1 MNMKN
6 DTVCFSAVFRFQKA
20 DIDFE
25 TEIYGQML
33 RYVLKKTAEQ
43 QQQQQKL
50 SHRKKNA

>member
-6 DTVCFSAVFRFQKA
+6 DTVGFSAVFRFQKA

-43 QQQQQKL
+43 QQQKKM